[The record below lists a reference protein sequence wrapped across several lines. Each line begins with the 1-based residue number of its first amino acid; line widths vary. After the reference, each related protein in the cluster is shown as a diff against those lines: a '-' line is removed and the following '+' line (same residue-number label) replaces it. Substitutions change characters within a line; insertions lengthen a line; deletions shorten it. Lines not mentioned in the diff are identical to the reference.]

1 MSNVLLIRP
10 IPALDDTQNY
20 ATESPPIG
28 IISLGAYL
36 RTKNINVSAID
47 YCTNPQADAVETI
60 SQVKPDVIGISAM
73 TCDFPAT
80 LAIADRIKRHYD
92 IPIVVGGAHPTIF
105 QREVLENASID
116 FAIAG
121 EGEYAFHELITAFRE
136 NKTFE
141 KIPSLGY
148 KRNGAVIIN
157 DRRPPIKMHTLPFP
171 DYSLIDNEKYIAFGE
186 KYLGFR
192 HLVMIISRGCPGRCT
207 FCAQNQTMGR
217 QFRAFPPERLFPEI
231 KRQMKQYNV
240 EGVWF
245 KDSTLTTSK
254 GWIMQL
260 CDEIIKSR
268 IGMKWSCFSRVD
280 QIDRDII
287 RNMKKAGLMK
297 LWIGVESGSDRI
309 LQLLKKDITAD
320 KTREAFRIC
329 KEEGVDTAAFYMF
342 GLPTETVEEME
353 ATFEL
358 ACELNVRPM
367 HIAIYHPLPGTEL
380 YDAYNGEEV
389 VRRSTSREMAFD
401 MACMSTGSVHKEL
414 VQEIYDSVSNYF
426 LKNGPRPDFK
436 EFAKKASLQEA
447 IA

>member
-36 RTKNINVSAID
+36 IKKGINVSVID
-47 YCTNPQADAVETI
+47 YCTDPRVDVIDVIA
-60 SQVKPDVIGISAM
+60 QVKPGVIGISAM

-80 LAIADRIKRHYD
+80 LTIADRIRQHYD

-105 QREVLENASID
+105 QQEVLENASID

-121 EGEYAFHELITAFRE
+121 EGEYAFHELITALKE
-136 NKTFE
+136 DKAFE
-141 KIPSLGY
+141 EIPSLGY
-148 KRNGAVIIN
+148 KQNNTVFIN
-157 DRRPPIKMHTLPFP
+157 DRRSPIKMNTLPFP

-192 HLVMIISRGCPGRCT
+192 HIVMIISRGCPGRCT
-207 FCAQNQTMGR
+207 FCAQNHTMGR
-217 QFRAFPPERLFPEI
+217 QFRAFSPEHLFPEI
-231 KRQMKQYNV
+231 KRLMEQYHV
-240 EGVWF
+240 EGIWF

-268 IGMKWSCFSRVD
+268 IDMKWSCFSRVD
-280 QIDRDII
+280 QIDRDIV

-309 LQLLKKDITAD
+309 LQLLKKDITTD

-380 YDAYNGEEV
+380 YDTYNGEEV
-389 VRRSTSREMAFD
+389 VRNSTSREMAFD

-414 VQEIYDSVSNYF
+414 VQEIYSSVSNYF
-426 LKNGPRPDFK
+426 IKNGPRPDFK
-436 EFAKKASLQEA
+436 EFTKKAYS
-447 IA
+447 